1 VNDGETPQRACIA
14 GLRFGCSVPICPDTD
29 ALIMPAGIHYP
40 KVPMT
45 PLAAYA
51 TLFVSAFS
59 SATLLPGS
67 SEAVLLGLLVAG
79 IGDPTTLVLVALA
92 GNLLGSMLSYIMGR
106 YAAQFR
112 DRRWFPVSPA
122 QFAKA
127 EAWYAKY
134 GWWSLFFAWVPLV
147 GDPLTVVAGAMRTR
161 IALVIVL
168 VGLGKFG
175 RYVFVAGSYTF
186 LAT

>member
-1 VNDGETPQRACIA
+1 MRLQHYLDGMKLWPVTGGAVCAQV
-14 GLRFGCSVPICPDTD
+14 S
-29 ALIMPAGIHYP
+29 
-40 KVPMT
+40 MT
-45 PLAAYA
+45 PLSAYV
-51 TLFVSAFS
+51 TLFISAFS

-67 SEAVLLGLLVAG
+67 SEAVLLGFLVAD
-79 IGDPTTLVLVALA
+79 IGNPTTLVLVALA
-92 GNLLGSMLSYIMGR
+92 GNLLGSVLSYIMGR
-106 YAAQFR
+106 YATQFK

-161 IALVIVL
+161 VLLVVVL
-168 VGLGKFG
+168 VGLGKLG

-186 LAT
+186 LAA

>member
-1 VNDGETPQRACIA
+1 MKVWPVTGGAAYAQ
-14 GLRFGCSVPICPDTD
+14 
-29 ALIMPAGIHYP
+29 
-40 KVPMT
+40 VPMT
-45 PLAAYA
+45 PLSAYV
-51 TLFVSAFS
+51 TLFISAFS

-67 SEAVLLGLLVAG
+67 SEAVLLGFLVAD
-79 IGDPTTLVLVALA
+79 IGNPTTLVLVALA
-92 GNLLGSMLSYIMGR
+92 GNLLGSVLSYIMGR
-106 YAAQFR
+106 YATQFK

-161 IALVIVL
+161 VLLVVVL
-168 VGLGKFG
+168 VGLGKLG

>member
-1 VNDGETPQRACIA
+1 
-14 GLRFGCSVPICPDTD
+14 
-29 ALIMPAGIHYP
+29 
-40 KVPMT
+40 MT
-45 PLAAYA
+45 SFAAYV
-51 TLFVSAFS
+51 TLFISAFS

-67 SEAVLLGLLVAG
+67 SEAVLLGLLLAD
-79 IGDPTTLVLVALA
+79 IGDPVTLVMVALA
-92 GNLLGSMLSYIMGR
+92 GNLLGSVLSYVMGR
-106 YAAQFR
+106 YAARFR

-127 EAWYAKY
+127 EAWYARY

-168 VGLGKFG
+168 VGFGKLA